1 MVLFQKTS
9 QKKHSL
15 KEGYCWLEP
24 LYLGLTHP
32 KDVSFLRAGTSS
44 ILGKE
49 TGNWEEL
56 KRDHPPQ
63 ILSFGFFT
71 WKLSTR
77 SQVAFEGLRILAC

>member
-56 KRDHPPQ
+56 KRDHP
-63 ILSFGFFT
+63 LKF
-71 WKLSTR
+71 
-77 SQVAFEGLRILAC
+77 